1 MIQKLPTSVDVARLA
16 GVAQSTVSRAFDP
29 DSRIS
34 TETRARVMNAAAELG
49 YQPNVIARSLI
60 SQRTDIVGI
69 VMANLT
75 ASHFYPGVLEQ
86 LTSQLQKMG
95 KQVLLLNSPPDRSV
109 DEMLPQVLG
118 YQVDA
123 LIIASLTPGNETIDV
138 SSRGG
143 RPVILFNR
151 FVTDT
156 SASVVCCDNVQGGR
170 LVADFLIDAGHARI
184 AYIAGPENTTTNL
197 MREKGFTG
205 QLQQRGYGDIIQERS
220 AYSYQAGREAA
231 RRLLTRA
238 NRPEAIFCAADIIAL
253 GVMDTARFELGIRIP
268 EDLSIVGFDD
278 IPLAGWPV
286 YDLTTIRQPVEAMIT
301 ATLELVERADEE
313 SQSGE
318 VRLLPVEL
326 IVRGSAKTN
335 INTT

>member
-1 MIQKLPTSVDVARLA
+1 MTQKQPTSVDVARLA
-16 GVAQSTVSRAFDP
+16 GVAQSTVSRSFDP
-29 DSRIS
+29 NSRIS
-34 TETRARVMNAAAELG
+34 TETRERVMTAAATLG

-60 SQRTDIVGI
+60 TQRTDIVGI

-75 ASHFYPGVLEQ
+75 SSHFYPNILERF
-86 LTSQLQKMG
+86 THRLQEMG
-95 KQVLLLNSPPDRSV
+95 KKVLLLNAPPDRTV

-123 LIIASLTPGNETIDV
+123 LIIASMTPGNETIDV

-170 LVADFLIDAGHARI
+170 LVANFLLDAGHMRI

-197 MREKGFTG
+197 MREKGFTD
-205 QLQQRGYGDIIQERS
+205 QLHTRGYGEVIREQA
-220 AYSYQAGREAA
+220 AYSYEAGREAA
-231 RRLLTRA
+231 RRLLTGD
-238 NRPEAIFCAADIIAL
+238 NSPEAIFCAADIIAL
-253 GVMDTARFELGIRIP
+253 GVMDTARYELGIQIP
-268 EDLSIVGFDD
+268 NDLSIVGFDD
-278 IPLAGWPV
+278 IPLAEWSA
-286 YDLTTIRQPVEAMIT
+286 YNLTTIRQPVDEMIT
-301 ATLELVERADEE
+301 ATLELLERDDEE
-313 SQSGE
+313 TQDGE

-326 IVRGSAKTN
+326 VVRGSAKV
-335 INTT
+335 